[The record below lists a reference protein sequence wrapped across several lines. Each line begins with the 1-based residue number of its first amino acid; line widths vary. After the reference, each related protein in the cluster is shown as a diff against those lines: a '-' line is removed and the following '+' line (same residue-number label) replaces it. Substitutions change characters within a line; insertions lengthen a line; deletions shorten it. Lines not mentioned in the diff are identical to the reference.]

1 MCRIDSPCPVE
12 TPVEDVLESLLQTAK
27 SFAGTPT
34 MNNNSSFARRDCTFP
49 MMVAALVAF
58 GFAASVCPAASVPGR
73 LLIVGQGPDGHPP
86 TTHEF
91 MPGARVLA
99 ELLKPYKNL
108 QASVVNSDEP
118 WTDGPK
124 LIDQAD
130 GIVMLVTQGAQW
142 MQMEPERHA
151 AIKRLAARGGA
162 IAALHWSVGAKDAK
176 YIQGQLDL
184 LGATRGGPQRKYLVL
199 ATELKRVAPD
209 HPILGGIGDFKIY
222 DEIYYALDRVPG
234 IQPLFTARIDG
245 KDEMAAWSWERP
257 DGGRSFGFVGL
268 HFHSNWQLP
277 EYRRFVVQGVL
288 WSLKLPITAGGVNV
302 NIDSKK
308 LELNG
313 VLPPLAGPDAEKNS
327 KKANPVKP

>member
-1 MCRIDSPCPVE
+1 MKTKIPFLPRICAVP
-12 TPVEDVLESLLQTAK
+12 LLLASLL
-27 SFAGTPT
+27 
-34 MNNNSSFARRDCTFP
+34 
-49 MMVAALVAF
+49 VIVLAANVS
-58 GFAASVCPAASVPGR
+58 AAESRPKR

-99 ELLKPYKNL
+99 ELLKPYKDL
-108 QASVVNSDEP
+108 QTTVVNADEP
-118 WTDGPK
+118 WTDGPE

-130 GIVMLVTQGAQW
+130 GMVMWVTQGAQW
-142 MQMEPERHA
+142 MQMDPQRHSA
-151 AIKRLAARGGA
+151 LKRLAARGGA

-199 ATELKRVAPD
+199 ATELKRVVPA
-209 HPILGGIGDFKIY
+209 HPILSGIGDLNVY

-234 IQPLFTARIDG
+234 IQPLLTARIDG
-245 KDEMAAWSWERP
+245 HDEMAAWSWERA

-268 HFHSNWQLP
+268 HFHANWRLAG
-277 EYRRFVVQGVL
+277 YRRFVVQGVL
-288 WSLKLPITAGGVNV
+288 WSLHLPIPAVGVNV
-302 NIDSKK
+302 DIDARK

-313 VLPPLAGPDAEKNS
+313 VLPPPAGPVAETNS
-327 KKANPVKP
+327 RKANPAKP

>member
-1 MCRIDSPCPVE
+1 MVA
-12 TPVEDVLESLLQTAK
+12 SLLLL
-27 SFAGTPT
+27 
-34 MNNNSSFARRDCTFP
+34 
-49 MMVAALVAF
+49 VLAANVS
-58 GFAASVCPAASVPGR
+58 AAESRPRR

-99 ELLKPYKNL
+99 EVLKPYKDL
-108 QASVVNSDEP
+108 QATVVNADEP

-124 LIDQAD
+124 LLDQAD

-142 MQMEPERHA
+142 MQMEPQRHA
-151 AIKRLAARGGA
+151 ALKRLAARGGA
-162 IAALHWSVGAKDAK
+162 ITALHWSVGAKDAK

-199 ATELKRVAPD
+199 ATELKRAAPA
-209 HPILGGIGDFKIY
+209 HPILTGLGDIKVY

-234 IQPLFTARIDG
+234 IQPLFTARIEG

-277 EYRRFVVQGVL
+277 EYRRFVAQGVL
-288 WSLKLPITAGGVNV
+288 WSLKLPIAAGGVNV
-302 NIDSKK
+302 DIDSKQ

-313 VLPPLAGPDAEKNS
+313 VLPPPASPDAEKNS
-327 KKANPVKP
+327 RKANPAKP